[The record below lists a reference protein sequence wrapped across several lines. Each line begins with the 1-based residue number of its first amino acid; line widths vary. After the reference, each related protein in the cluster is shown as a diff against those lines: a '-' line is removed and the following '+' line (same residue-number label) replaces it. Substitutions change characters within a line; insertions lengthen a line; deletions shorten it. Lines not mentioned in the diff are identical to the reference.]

1 MGKLFVSYSPSVLK
15 KNKKDM
21 NYSFRKIISIVIVCC
36 LTFVHVN
43 AQSNDLLDKAN
54 KYYELNDYKQAIVN
68 YVKVLQKNPNEG
80 SAYGKLANSY
90 RFTNDLNNAGNWYIK
105 AVQQPGADPEY
116 FFQYGLVLKM
126 LGKYSLAKAY
136 FTEYA
141 KINPEKGQIFAQ
153 SCDFVATRQGD
164 EPLYSVT
171 KEAISSAAADYAPV
185 IYNGNVIYAS
195 ARTDMKNGMNDKDDR
210 WKKGGL
216 NQLFI
221 ARPNAD
227 GVLGKPTILK
237 TSFKAKTNEA
247 PVTFTADGKRVAYMT
262 NEFVDG
268 VRNIPET
275 NSRMR
280 IYIADVIADDEW
292 KKPQPFA
299 HNNPE
304 DYNTGYPYFSPDGS
318 ALYFASDM
326 PGGYGGM
333 DIYVCYKIGDSWSAP
348 QNLGD
353 KINTAGDEISPFIT
367 ENSLYFS
374 SNYLPG
380 FGGMDIF
387 RAEQV
392 TGSWSTVLHLGTGI
406 NTAYDDYG
414 LVFDNARGYGYM
426 SSNRLGN
433 DDIYRV
439 KVTSE
444 RIEIVVLNDRNQPI
458 QGAKIDFTS
467 CGETAVVTDGNGR
480 FKFIA
485 NSGLDCRSVKVSKDG
500 YEAKVI
506 RVTASNKDLRL
517 IEVRLNRSANL
528 VGMHIGTVISGDTK
542 SLVQGVRVK
551 ITNMMNKTTT
561 ETYTDGNGRYATNL
575 DPQSTY
581 LLNYSKDGYLLTSR
595 TILTG
600 GVEDKTILG
609 TQVLEVDE
617 NAVVM
622 NGRDGSEEY
631 NIIVVGEGRGVE
643 YPPGGANS
651 NMNLPKIAYDVQFG
665 VFSDPDKDK
674 FNPLRAFGFIYSQR
688 RAGMLKAYKI
698 GAFRTKEEAEKVKTE
713 LRLMGYEGAFVT
725 TLTNQRL
732 MSKVLIDKDN
742 TGTTNNNTE
751 PIAARPPGRGGLTPP
766 RPTKPAPTSRQ
777 AVYKIQLGA
786 YNNPAFFDKSMVAG
800 LGELSY
806 LELGNGLTLIL
817 LGEYTSYK
825 DVKDA
830 EEKVKARGI
839 GAMVVAIQEGKK
851 VPLSSVMQ

>member
-1 MGKLFVSYSPSVLK
+1 
-15 KNKKDM
+15 
-21 NYSFRKIISIVIVCC
+21 
-36 LTFVHVN
+36 
-43 AQSNDLLDKAN
+43 
-54 KYYELNDYKQAIVN
+54 VN
-68 YVKVLQKNPNEG
+68 YVKVLQKNPDEVVV
-80 SAYGKLANSY
+80 YGKLANSY

-105 AVQQPGADPEY
+105 AVQQPGTNPEY

-141 KINPEKGQIFAQ
+141 KINPAKGQAFAR
-153 SCDFVATRQGD
+153 SCDFAATRQGD
-164 EPLYSVT
+164 APMYSVT
-171 KEAISSAAADYAPV
+171 KEGISSAAADYAPV

-210 WKKGGL
+210 WKSGAF
-216 NQLFI
+216 NQLLI

-247 PVTFTADGKRVAYMT
+247 PATFTADGKTVAYMT

-275 NSRMR
+275 NARMR
-280 IYIADVIADDEW
+280 IYIADVVSDDEW

-304 DYNTGYPYFSPDGS
+304 AYNTGYPCFSSNGNT
-318 ALYFASDM
+318 LYFASDM

-333 DIYVCYKIGDSWSAP
+333 DIYVCYKTGDTWSAP

-353 KINTAGDEISPFIT
+353 KINTPGDEISPYIA
-367 ENSLYFS
+367 EVSLYFS

-392 TGSWSTVLHLGTGI
+392 EGSWSTVLHLGTGI

-426 SSNRLGN
+426 ASNRLGN

-467 CGETAVVTDGNGR
+467 CGEAAVVTDGNGR

-485 NSGLDCRSVKVSKDG
+485 NSGLDCKNVKVSKDG
-500 YEAKVI
+500 YGTKVI
-506 RVTASNKDLRL
+506 RVAASSKDLRL
-517 IEVRLNRSANL
+517 IEVRLDRTSNL
-528 VGMHIGTVISGDTK
+528 SGMYIGTIIDADTK
-542 SLVQGVRVK
+542 SLIKDVRVK
-551 ITNMMNKTTT
+551 ITNMMKKTVT
-561 ETYTDGNGRYATNL
+561 ETYTDANGRYAADL
-575 DPQSTY
+575 EPQSTY
-581 LLNYSKDGYLLTSR
+581 LLDYSKEGYLLSSR
-595 TILTG
+595 TMLTG
-600 GVEDKTILG
+600 NGDDKTVLG
-609 TQVLEVDE
+609 TQLLEINPDF
-617 NAVVM
+617 
-622 NGRDGSEEY
+622 GRTVEVYS
-631 NIIVVGEGRGVE
+631 IISGGDGRGVDDCKDC
-643 YPPGGANS
+643 PPGPPSGVK
-651 NMNLPKIAYDVQFG
+651 LPSVAYDVQFG

-688 RAGMLKAYKI
+688 RAGTLKAYKI
-698 GAFRTKEEAEKVKTE
+698 GAYRTKEEAEKVKEE
-713 LRLMGYEGAFVT
+713 LRAMGYEGAFVT
-725 TLTNQRL
+725 TLTDQRI
-732 MSKVLIDKDN
+732 MSQVLIDKGN
-742 TGTTNNNTE
+742 AGSGSG
-751 PIAARPPGRGGLTPP
+751 PIAGGGMKPPKPP
-766 RPTKPAPTSRQ
+766 RPTPPVSNQ
-777 AVYKIQLGA
+777 AVYKVQLGA
-786 YNNPAFFDKSMVAG
+786 YNNPAFFDKSTVAG

-806 LELGNGLTLIL
+806 LELGNGVTLIL

-825 DVKDA
+825 DVKDV

-839 GAMVVAIQEGKK
+839 GAMVVAIKNGKK
-851 VPLSSVMQ
+851 IPLSSVTQ